1 MMAGNLPRPRASL
14 DLLASGEKMNRE
26 VLIGLLL
33 ATAAGAI
40 GVAVALLANWMLP
53 RFGRPGRLDFGLPC
67 WWRCSAA

>member
-1 MMAGNLPRPRASL
+1 
-14 DLLASGEKMNRE
+14 MNRE

-33 ATAAGAI
+33 ATAAGVI
-40 GVAVALLANWMLP
+40 GVAVALLANGMLP